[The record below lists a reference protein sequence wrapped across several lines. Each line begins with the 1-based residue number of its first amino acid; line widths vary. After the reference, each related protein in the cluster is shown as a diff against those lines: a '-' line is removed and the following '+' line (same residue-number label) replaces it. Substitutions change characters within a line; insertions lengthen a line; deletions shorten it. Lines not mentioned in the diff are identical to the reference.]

1 VIGLDTNVLARWL
14 LRDVPEQTPVAN
26 ALMSSLTPERPGFI
40 TQVTVAELV
49 WVLRSIY
56 RRPRAEILDVME
68 RLLRSDSL
76 EFDDG
81 ESVWEAVMHARQG
94 ADLGDALIA
103 ETFRLYGCTESV
115 TFDRDAA
122 GRFGWRLL
130 S

>member
-1 VIGLDTNVLARWL
+1 MIGIDTNVLARWL
-14 LRDVPEQTPVAN
+14 LQDVPEQTPLADG
-26 ALMSSLTPERPGFI
+26 LMSSLTPERPGFI
-40 TQVTVAELV
+40 TQATVAELV
-49 WVLRSIY
+49 WVLRAVY
-56 RRPRAEILDVME
+56 RRPRAAILDVME

-94 ADLGDALIA
+94 ADLADALVA
-103 ETFRLYGCTESV
+103 ETFRLYGCTEAV

-122 GRFGWRLL
+122 RRFGWRLL